1 MSGSFRFKRPEATI
15 ISRNMK
21 RYLDKLKMSIYYKDI
36 IISQIWNIVSMTLS
50 NQTIL
55 DYIEAHPGA
64 RRENIRRHIVPE
76 VSETTVWRALKLL
89 VDKGKLEV

>member
-36 IISQIWNIVSMTLS
+36 IISQI
-50 NQTIL
+50 
-55 DYIEAHPGA
+55 
-64 RRENIRRHIVPE
+64 
-76 VSETTVWRALKLL
+76 
-89 VDKGKLEV
+89 